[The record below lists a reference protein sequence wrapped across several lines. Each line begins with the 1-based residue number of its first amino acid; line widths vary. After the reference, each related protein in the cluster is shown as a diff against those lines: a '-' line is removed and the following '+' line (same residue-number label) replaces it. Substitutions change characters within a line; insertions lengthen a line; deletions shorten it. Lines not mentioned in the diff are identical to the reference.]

1 MKGKSNVSIRVKRAT
16 GMMGGATKV
25 ALEVEKEVVK
35 HLKNNE
41 EYTISSDAEQV
52 TMKAKQ
58 LFFGSKET
66 QVERGHT
73 VQIKINHTAVLL
85 YVVSLVAMLFGTII
99 NPIITFL
106 GIAGGV
112 VTVFYS
118 TKQWFKLEVK

>member
-25 ALEVEKEVVK
+25 ALEVEKKVVK

-66 QVERGHT
+66 QVERGNT

-85 YVVSLVAMLFGTII
+85 YAVSLVAMLFGTII
-99 NPIITFL
+99 NPIITFF

>member
-25 ALEVEKEVVK
+25 ALVVEKKVVK

-106 GIAGGV
+106 GKAV
-112 VTVFYS
+112 V
-118 TKQWFKLEVK
+118 